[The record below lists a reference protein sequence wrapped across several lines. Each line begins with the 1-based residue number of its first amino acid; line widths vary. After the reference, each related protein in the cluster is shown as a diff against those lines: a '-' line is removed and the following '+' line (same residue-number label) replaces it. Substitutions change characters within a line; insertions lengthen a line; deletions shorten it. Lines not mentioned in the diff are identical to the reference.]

1 MRFPQGFRH
10 FGPPPDAR
18 TVRTP
23 FPFAGRHRPGADTV
37 AGMDESPPDPTA
49 ALLARADGPVTRRR
63 IGRDL
68 AALGLAEGDT
78 VMFHT
83 RMSAIGYVA
92 GGPPAVIGALRDV
105 VGERGT
111 LVVSCGW
118 HDALPYGFTGWPQ
131 PWQDA
136 VRAEHPAYEPESS
149 EADHDHGRLPEVL
162 RRWPGAVRS
171 RHPDVSLAALGAG
184 AAALMADHP
193 WDDPHGPGSPLAR
206 LVEVGGRVLMLGAPL
221 ETLTLLH
228 HAEALADG
236 PGKRFV
242 EYEQPLLEGGR
253 RVWRRFRDIDSSGGA
268 FDYSAVTPS
277 GQDPFETIVR
287 DMLAAGIGRRGTVGA
302 ADSHLFEAAEVVDFG
317 LAWIRE
323 KVGGGR

>member
-1 MRFPQGFRH
+1 M
-10 FGPPPDAR
+10 DA
-18 TVRTP
+18 
-23 FPFAGRHRPGADTV
+23 
-37 AGMDESPPDPTA
+37 SPPDPTA
-49 ALLARADGPVTRRR
+49 ALLARADGPVTRGRLV
-63 IGRDL
+63 RDL
-68 AALGLAEGDT
+68 VALGLAEGDT

-92 GGPPAVIGALRDV
+92 GGPATLIGALQDV

-111 LVVSCGW
+111 LMVSCGW
-118 HDALPYGFTGWPQ
+118 RDALPYGFAGWPG
-131 PWQDA
+131 PWRDA
-136 VRAEHPAYEPESS
+136 VRAEHPAFEPESS
-149 EADHDHGRLPEVL
+149 EADQDKGRLPEAL
-162 RRWPGAVRS
+162 RRRAGAVRS
-171 RHPDVSLAALGAG
+171 RHPDVSLAALGVG
-184 AAALMADHP
+184 AAELMADHP

-228 HAEALADG
+228 HAEALAEA

-242 EYEQPLLEGGR
+242 EYEQPVLEGGR
-253 RVWRRFRDIDSSGGA
+253 RVWRRFRDIDSSKGA
-268 FDYSAVTPS
+268 FDYSSVTPG

-302 ADSHLFEAAEVVDFG
+302 ADSHLFEAGEVVDFG

-323 KVGGGR
+323 KLGGGVR